1 MPAVPTLSEVC
12 AAAMRLP
19 CSPALLPRLV
29 KVLEKED
36 APASDLEAII
46 ALDPALAGATLRL
59 ANSAYMSGGRTVDDL
74 SSAILRLGQKEIY
87 RLAALSLTS
96 RWLTLPVEGYGW
108 EPGDYCRHSF
118 CVAVAAE
125 HLATVTGRAD
135 PAVAYTA
142 GLLHEIGKLAVAHAC
157 GEHFPM
163 IRAVQQ
169 EHECIWLE
177 AESRVLGYNHA
188 EVGGALLQSWHF
200 SPALVAAASFLQ
212 NPAQAPAEVLPIMA
226 HVHAARYLATSMGAG
241 VSEDGFLFAID
252 SAFLKEWGFTSD
264 ILDAALPVVFDR
276 ATKVLHDR
284 LTHGTVV
291 F

>member
-1 MPAVPTLSEVC
+1 MSVIPTSQEVC
-12 AAAMRLP
+12 ALALRLP

-36 APASDLEAII
+36 APASELEAVI
-46 ALDPALAGATLRL
+46 AIDPTLAGATLRL

-74 SSAILRLGQKEIY
+74 STAILRLGQKEIY

-96 RWLTLPVEGYGW
+96 RWLTMRADGYAW

-125 HLATVTGRAD
+125 VLANVTGRAD

-142 GLLHEIGKLAVAHAC
+142 GLLHAIGKLAVAHAC
-157 GEHFPM
+157 GKHFPA
-163 IRAVQQ
+163 IRAHQKTHQ
-169 EHECIWLE
+169 CTWLQ
-177 AESRVLGYNHA
+177 AETAVLGYNHA
-188 EVGGALLQSWHF
+188 EIGGALLQSWHF
-200 SPALVAAASFLQ
+200 SPALVASASFLQ
-212 NPAQAPAEVLPIMA
+212 NPADAPADVRGVMA
-226 HVHAARYLATSMGAG
+226 HVHAARYLATCMGAG

-252 SAFLKEWGFTSD
+252 SALLREWGFTAEVF
-264 ILDAALPVVFDR
+264 DAALPVVLDR
-276 ATKVLHDR
+276 VSKVLHDR
-284 LTHGTVV
+284 VTHGAVA